1 MTPGSRPSGIAAN
14 ALLTHRQRV
23 ELDHWLDQLDASAHW
38 HGHLPVLLLER
49 CWLRLSAVRV
59 EELARRLPPD
69 SSWDAPELVHYR
81 QLLEWGHSPL
91 AAEQLCWLE
100 FGSEACRQA
109 QRRLW
114 DAQERGNH
122 GWTLD
127 RYLQLLRDYRQHFTM
142 LRPRPLPLLVLARA
156 DEDATT
162 GLHRLVWLGAGD
174 GDGGRSMRHTCA

>member
-1 MTPGSRPSGIAAN
+1 
-14 ALLTHRQRV
+14 V
-23 ELDHWLDQLDASAHW
+23 
-38 HGHLPVLLLER
+38 
-49 CWLRLSAVRV
+49 AVQD
-59 EELARRLPPD
+59 LARRLPPD
-69 SSWDAPELVHYR
+69 NSREAPELVRYR
-81 QLLEWGHSPL
+81 ELLADGYPPL
-91 AAEQLCWLE
+91 EAEQLCWLE

-127 RYLQLLRDYRQHFTM
+127 RYLQLLRDYRHHFAV

-174 GDGGRSMRHTCA
+174 GDGGRSMRHTCT